1 MEKVLLC
8 YDDKPDYVFLIED
21 IEHINKAI
29 EYKNNQLEVNAIGMS
44 DFEYIIEYLN
54 NNGIEFDY
62 VSLMNATKIEY

>member
-29 EYKNNQLEVNAIGMS
+29 EYKNNKLEVNTIGMS

-54 NNGIEFDY
+54 NN
-62 VSLMNATKIEY
+62 NIEYDYISLFDAKELEY